1 MVQRP
6 LSRLAPPLVLGSRG
20 GEEEHRYS
28 SLSISA
34 SAPNLLQKRL
44 NFRSYPSE
52 RGRNGAGRLMR
63 QRDELLVRWRVSQ
76 REEGG
81 GSRAEMRKL

>member
-20 GEEEHRYS
+20 GEEEHS